1 MDHLKKFRKLN
12 RTTAHR
18 SALYRNMC
26 EALFKY
32 GRIKTTVIKA
42 KEIRSVAEKI
52 ITRARVNNL
61 HNIRIVAKTIQDKDI
76 LKKLFTE
83 IAPNYVGREGG
94 YTRIIK
100 LSKKR
105 LGDGSDMA
113 YLELINEEA
122 PAKKKTAK
130 KPAKDVADKSAKA
143 EETKAAPKANDADF
157 AVKADSK
164 LAVVADGDQFKF
176 TLANGENIILASDAS
191 AEDAAKADME
201 AFKAVAAGAG
211 IEDLDSDED
220 QPEVTGAKYEVLGKD
235 GKTTFRLK
243 SESGKILATS
253 YGYADKANCLKA
265 IEDLKANI
273 AKF

>member
-94 YTRIIK
+94 YTRIIR

-122 PAKKKTAK
+122 APKKKAKKDN
-130 KPAKDVADKSAKA
+130 KPAAKEAPAAEKKA
-143 EETKAAPKANDADF
+143 EVKANDADF

-176 TLANGENIILASDAS
+176 TLANGANVILSSDAA
-191 AEDAAKADME
+191 AEDVAKADME
-201 AFKAVAAGAG
+201 AFKAAAATAG
-211 IEDLDSDED
+211 VEDLDSDED
-220 QPEVTGAKYEVLGKD
+220 QPEITGAKYEVITKD
-235 GKTTFRLK
+235 SKTTFRLK
-243 SESGKILATS
+243 SEAGKILATS

-265 IEDLKANI
+265 IDDLKANV

>member
-61 HNIRIVAKTIQDKDI
+61 HNIRIVSKTIQDKDI

-94 YTRIIK
+94 YTRIIR

-122 PAKKKTAK
+122 PAKKKTTK
-130 KPAKDVADKSAKA
+130 KDKSAKEAPVAKA
-143 EETKAAPKANDADF
+143 EEAKTVVKTNDADF

-176 TLANGENIILASDAS
+176 TLANGANVILSSDAA

-201 AFKAVAAGAG
+201 AFKAVAAAAG
-211 IEDLDSDED
+211 VEDLDSDED
-220 QPEVTGAKYEVLGKD
+220 QPEITGAKYEVLGKD
-235 GKTTFRLK
+235 GKTSFRLK
-243 SESGKILATS
+243 SETGKILATS
-253 YGYADKANCLKA
+253 YAYADKANCLKA
-265 IEDLKANI
+265 IDDLKANI

>member
-32 GRIKTTVIKA
+32 GRIKTTTIKA

-52 ITRARVNNL
+52 ITRAKVNNL

-83 IAPNYVGREGG
+83 IAPNYVGRDGG

-100 LSKKR
+100 MSRR
-105 LGDGSDMA
+105 LGDGAEMA

-122 PAKKKTAK
+122 TPKKKTAK
-130 KPAKDVADKSAKA
+130 KDKPVAEAKA
-143 EETKAAPKANDADF
+143 EKAEVKANDADF

-164 LAVVADGDQFKF
+164 LSVVADGDQFKF
-176 TLANGENIILASDAS
+176 TLANGANIILASDAA

-201 AFKAVAAGAG
+201 AFKAVAATAG
-211 IEDLDSDED
+211 VEDLDSDED

-235 GKTTFRLK
+235 GKTSFRLK
-243 SESGKILATS
+243 SETGKILATS

-265 IEDLKANI
+265 IDDLKANI

>member
-61 HNIRIVAKTIQDKDI
+61 HNIRIVGKTIQDKDI

-83 IAPNYVGREGG
+83 IAPNYVGRDGG
-94 YTRIIK
+94 YTRIIR
-100 LSKKR
+100 LSKR
-105 LGDGSDMA
+105 LGDGADMA

-122 PAKKKTAK
+122 APKKKAKKDN
-130 KPAKDVADKSAKA
+130 KPAAKETSATEKKS
-143 EETKAAPKANDADF
+143 EVKANDADF

-176 TLANGENIILASDAS
+176 TLANGANVILSSDAA

-201 AFKAVAAGAG
+201 AFKAAAATAG
-211 IEDLDSDED
+211 VEDLDSDED
-220 QPEVTGAKYEVLGKD
+220 QPEITGAKYEVITKD
-235 GKTTFRLK
+235 SKTTFRLK
-243 SESGKILATS
+243 SEAGKILATS
-253 YGYADKANCLKA
+253 FGYADKANCLKA
-265 IEDLKANI
+265 IDDLKANI

>member
-83 IAPNYVGREGG
+83 IAPNYVGRDGG

-100 LSKKR
+100 LSKR
-105 LGDGSDMA
+105 LGDGADMA

-122 PAKKKTAK
+122 APKKKAKKDN
-130 KPAKDVADKSAKA
+130 KPAAKEAPAAEKKA
-143 EETKAAPKANDADF
+143 EVKANDADF

-176 TLANGENIILASDAS
+176 TLANGANVILSSDAA
-191 AEDAAKADME
+191 AEDVAKADME
-201 AFKAVAAGAG
+201 AFQDFFLNKVH
-211 IEDLDSDED
+211 IIHYRVPKDVDLNHYF
-220 QPEVTGAKYEVLGKD
+220 EVMNSRGERLEKWHQSS
-235 GKTTFRLK
+235 FRLRGAAWCVRRLR
-243 SESGKILATS
+243 GK
-253 YGYADKANCLKA
+253 
-265 IEDLKANI
+265 
-273 AKF
+273 

>member
-18 SALYRNMC
+18 SALYKNMC

-52 ITRARVNNL
+52 ITRAKVNNL
-61 HNIRIVAKTIQDKDI
+61 HNIRIVGKTITDKDI

-83 IAPNYVGREGG
+83 IAPNYVGRDGG

-100 LSKKR
+100 LSKR
-105 LGDGSDMA
+105 LGDGADMA
-113 YLELINEEA
+113 YLELINEEV
-122 PAKKKTAK
+122 PAKKKAAK
-130 KPAKDVADKSAKA
+130 KDKPAKETPAAEKKA
-143 EETKAAPKANDADF
+143 EVKANDADF

-176 TLANGENIILASDAS
+176 TLANGANVILSSDAA

-201 AFKAVAAGAG
+201 AFKAAAATAG
-211 IEDLDSDED
+211 VEDLDSDED
-220 QPEVTGAKYEVLGKD
+220 QPEITGAKYEVITKD
-235 GKTTFRLK
+235 SKTTFRLK
-243 SESGKILATS
+243 SEAGKILATS
-253 YGYADKANCLKA
+253 YGYVDKANCLKA
-265 IEDLKANI
+265 IDDLKANV